1 MVAGLLDNIA
11 TLSDML
17 IASTITKKVQLIAQ

>member
-1 MVAGLLDNIA
+1 MVAGLLDSIA

-17 IASTITKKVQLIAQ
+17 IASAIAKKVQLIA

>member
-1 MVAGLLDNIA
+1 MVAGLLDSIA

-17 IASTITKKVQLIAQ
+17 IASTIAKKVQLIA